1 MGQRDSDEP
10 EVRGLLVRKCPR
22 EHHRT
27 HGAGLG
33 GKASVTG
40 AKRVQ
45 SLQKGATVL
54 GALAWCQALW
64 EMHR

>member
-10 EVRGLLVRKCPR
+10 EVRGLLGRKCLR
-22 EHHRT
+22 GHHKA

-45 SLQKGATVL
+45 SQQKGDTVL